1 MKNFKSI
8 FISLLLIVSCFSFI
22 ACSGNETKNC
32 SFSLINNNTEYE
44 IYQKY
49 GMFSKTEGAI
59 VIPDTY
65 KNLPVTVVGSF
76 GCCHGLTSVSGGKNI
91 KTIAVD
97 AFGCRCWSSNKNVY
111 MHLSEVVFDKDS
123 VLESIGS
130 QAFFKCVA
138 LEKVVLPE
146 GFQTFG
152 EGVFF
157 GCDKLT
163 ELYIYNPIPPTI
175 ETGLS
180 SYHLPSGQ
188 VTYTTLPSNFT
199 VYVPNDAVE
208 TYKNSTWSIYN
219 IQSID

>member
-1 MKNFKSI
+1 MKSFKLI
-8 FISLLLIVSCFSFI
+8 FISLILIVSCFSFI
-22 ACSGNETKNC
+22 ACSSNEAKNY
-32 SFSLINNNTEYE
+32 SFSLINNDMEYE
-44 IYQKY
+44 IYQNY
-49 GMFSKTEGAI
+49 GMFSKTEGTV
-59 VIPDTY
+59 VIPNIY

-91 KTIAVD
+91 KTIAAD

-123 VLESIGS
+123 ALESIDS

-138 LEKVVLPE
+138 LEKVVLPKS
-146 GFQTFG
+146 FKTFG

-180 SYHLPSGQ
+180 SYHLPNGQ
-188 VTYTTLPSNFT
+188 ETYTNFSSDFI
-199 VYVPNDAVE
+199 VYVPNEAVE
-208 TYKNSTWSIYN
+208 TYKNSSWSIYN
-219 IQSID
+219 IQAID